1 MKKRSLFVLIT
12 ALSLLTSA
20 VGRQQTPKAAQQTA
34 PTTAQQA
41 APTKEKQLQSAPH
54 KNPDEVVRISVTL
67 VQVDVA
73 ATDRKGRPVTDL
85 KPEDFEI
92 YEDGRRQQITN
103 FSHVSFESAEK
114 AEPSPG
120 PVRPNDKQSVL
131 PPPARLRPK
140 DVRRTIALVVD
151 DLTLTLESTPYVR
164 QALKKFVDEQM
175 LPGDL
180 VAIVRTGAGLGALQ
194 MFTADKRILYSAIE
208 RVRWSPSSNTL
219 YTFAPVETNV
229 VNPNSIAEILH
240 QETKASQADP
250 NTKVSERVTDELDR
264 FRQEVFSI
272 GTLGAL
278 HFVVR
283 ALRDL
288 PGRKSVVLFSEG
300 LRIYNRE
307 QSILRVRDALR
318 NLTDLANRSSAVIY
332 TMDARGLQPLTM
344 TAADDLSGDFQ
355 TGRAAEDQKKWLSEP
370 GAYSAHRRDEFFES
384 QDGLD
389 YLAQQTGGFFIK
401 NTNDLNG
408 GIRHVLKD
416 QESYYLI
423 GFIPEESTFKRAKGR
438 GFHDL
443 KVRVTR
449 PDVRIRTRSGFFG
462 ITDEEDKPLQKSLG
476 QSLLAALTSP
486 FNSGDIGLRLTSLLG
501 FDPQKG
507 AFVSSLLHIDANDLT
522 FATEANGQRKTSF
535 EIAAFTFGD
544 NGRVVDQSI
553 RGYVVHMTEREYE
566 HTLKTGIFYRVNL
579 AIKKPGAYQL
589 RTAVRD
595 TASLKLGSAN
605 QFIEV
610 PDLKKG
616 RLTLSGIVVRGVPVD
631 TARKP
636 SANPQPAAHMTS
648 TAEGK
653 VEEEN
658 SQAGPAVRRVSRGMA
673 LEYGSIIYNAR
684 LDKATN
690 RPQLETQLRLFRDGQ
705 EVFTGKVSTFD
716 PGQQKDL
723 TRLVAGGSLL
733 LGKDLQPGDYSLQL
747 VVRDKLA
754 KEENRVGSQWI
765 DFEIVK

>member
-1 MKKRSLFVLIT
+1 MKLSHAVVV
-12 ALSLLTSA
+12 ALLLSFSTPGFA
-20 VGRQQTPKAAQQTA
+20 QQPQPTTQQT
-34 PTTAQQA
+34 
-41 APTKEKQLQSAPH
+41 APTKEKQQP
-54 KNPDEVVRISVTL
+54 KNASQKNKNEVVRISTTL

-73 ATDRKGRPVTDL
+73 VTDRKGRPVADL
-85 KPEDFEI
+85 KPEEFEI

-103 FSHVSFESAEK
+103 FSYISSGSTEAP
-114 AEPSPG
+114 AAPSTG
-120 PVRPNDKQSVL
+120 AARPNDKNPPP
-131 PPPARLRPK
+131 PPPARFRASQ
-140 DVRRTIALVVD
+140 VRRTIALVVD
-151 DLTLTLESTPYVR
+151 DLTLSFESTPSVR

-175 LPGDL
+175 QPGDL
-180 VAIVRTGAGLGALQ
+180 VAIIRTGAGMGALQ
-194 MFTADKRILYSAIE
+194 MFTADKRILYAAIE
-208 RVRWSPSSNTL
+208 RVRWSPSSSNTL
-219 YTFAPVETNV
+219 YTFAPVVTNL
-229 VNPNSIAEILH
+229 VNPTQGIAEILH
-240 QETKASQADP
+240 QETRASQADP
-250 NTKVSERVTDELDR
+250 NTKVPERATDELDR

-355 TGRAAEDQKKWLSEP
+355 TAGGFGTEGQNKWLSEA
-370 GAYSAHRRDEFFES
+370 GAYNAARRDEFFES
-384 QDGLD
+384 QEGLN

-408 GIRHVLKD
+408 GVRRVLKD
-416 QESYYLI
+416 QENYYLI
-423 GFIPEESTFKRAKGR
+423 GFVPEESTFNREKGR
-438 GFHDL
+438 GFHEL
-443 KVRVTR
+443 KVKVSR

-462 ITDEEDKPLQKSLG
+462 ITDEEDKPLQKTFG
-476 QSLLAALTSP
+476 QTLLAALTSP
-486 FNSGDIGLRLTSLLG
+486 FDSGDIGLRLTSMLG
-501 FDPQKG
+501 FDQQKG
-507 AFVSSLLHIDANDLT
+507 AFVSSVLHIDASDLT
-522 FATEANGQRKTSF
+522 FALEAKGERKVSF

-553 RGYVVHMTEREYE
+553 RSYVVRMTERQYE
-566 HTLKTGIFYRVNL
+566 HTLKAGIFYRVNL
-579 AIKKPGAYQL
+579 PIKKPGAYQL

-610 PDLKKG
+610 PDFKKS
-616 RLTLSGIVVRGVPVD
+616 RLTLSGMIVRGTTVD
-631 TARKP
+631 SARRA
-636 SANPQPAAHMTS
+636 SANAQPAARMTS

-653 VEEEN
+653 VEEDN
-658 SQAGPAVRRVSRGMA
+658 PQAGPAVRRFTRGMA
-673 LEYGSIIYNAR
+673 LEYAYMIYNAR

-705 EVFTGKVSTFD
+705 QVFTGRVNPFD
-716 PGQQKDL
+716 PGQQRDL

-733 LGKDLQPGDYSLQL
+733 LGNDLQPGDYALQL
-747 VVRDKLA
+747 LVIDKLA
-754 KEENRVGSQWI
+754 KEESRLGSQWI

>member
-1 MKKRSLFVLIT
+1 MKLSHAVVV
-12 ALSLLTSA
+12 ALLLSFLTPGFA
-20 VGRQQTPKAAQQTA
+20 QQTQPSAQQTA
-34 PTTAQQA
+34 PT
-41 APTKEKQLQSAPH
+41 KEKQQPQTASQ
-54 KNPDEVVRISVTL
+54 KNKDEVVRISTTL

-73 ATDRKGRPVTDL
+73 VTDRKGRPVTGL
-85 KPEDFEI
+85 KPEEFEI

-103 FSHVSFESAEK
+103 FSYISSESAE
-114 AEPSPG
+114 APAAPSTG
-120 PVRPNDKQSVL
+120 SAKPNDKYPL
-131 PPPARLRPK
+131 PPPPMRLRPNQ
-140 DVRRTIALVVD
+140 VRRTIALVVD
-151 DLTLTLESTPYVR
+151 DLTLTIESTPFVR

-175 LPGDL
+175 QPGDL
-180 VAIVRTGAGLGALQ
+180 VAIIRTGVGLGALQ
-194 MFTADKRILYSAIE
+194 MFTADKRVLYAAIE
-208 RVRWSPSSNTL
+208 RVRWSPSSSNTL
-219 YTFAPVETNV
+219 HTFAAVTTNL

-250 NTKVSERVTDELDR
+250 KTKIPERVTDELDK

-288 PGRKSVVLFSEG
+288 PGRKSIVLFSEG

-355 TGRAAEDQKKWLSEP
+355 GGFAEDQSKWISEA
-370 GAYSAHRRDEFFES
+370 GAYNAARRNDFFES
-384 QDGLD
+384 QEGLN

-408 GIRHVLKD
+408 GIRRVLKD

-423 GFIPEESTFKRAKGR
+423 GFIPEESTFKRDKGR

-443 KVRVTR
+443 KVKVTR
-449 PDVRIRTRSGFFG
+449 AGVRVRTRSGFFG
-462 ITDEEDKPLQKSLG
+462 ITDEEDKPLQKTFR
-476 QSLLAALTSP
+476 QTLLAALTSP
-486 FNSGDIGLRLTSLLG
+486 FNSGDIGLRLTSMLG

-522 FATEANGQRKTSF
+522 FGQEANGQRKVSF

-553 RGYVVHMTEREYE
+553 RGYLVHMTEREYK
-566 HTLKTGIFYRVNL
+566 HTLKAGIFYRVTL
-579 AIKKPGAYQL
+579 PIKKPGAYQL

-610 PDLKKG
+610 PDIKKR
-616 RLTLSGIVVRGVPVD
+616 RLMLSGMIVRGVTVD
-631 TARKP
+631 PARRSP
-636 SANPQPAAHMTS
+636 ANAQPAAQMTS

-653 VEEEN
+653 VEEEDP
-658 SQAGPAVRRVSRGMA
+658 QASPAVRRFTRGMA
-673 LEYGSIIYNAR
+673 LEYAYMIYNAR
-684 LDKATN
+684 LDKATG
-690 RPQLETQLRLFRDGQ
+690 RPQIETQLRLFRDGQ
-705 EVFTGKVSTFD
+705 QVFVGKVNAFNS
-716 PGQQKDL
+716 GQQKDL

-733 LGKDLQPGDYSLQL
+733 LGNDLQPGDYALQL
-747 VVRDKLA
+747 IVTDKLA
-754 KEENRVGSQWI
+754 REENRLSSQWI